1 MSCTIESSSR
11 AVLIDSSGWAWKI
24 MEAGNTLK
32 QIPVLVDEVVVA
44 IKAVRSLGDIFSSS
58 SHKAGKM
65 LSGSSYVM
73 SFFKMLMRLSTFW
86 YNEMMLAVVCDR
98 KCNW

>member
-44 IKAVRSLGDIFSSS
+44 TKGVVAVVVGATEVVRYLGVIFSSS
-58 SHKAGKM
+58 IHKAG
-65 LSGSSYVM
+65 
-73 SFFKMLMRLSTFW
+73 
-86 YNEMMLAVVCDR
+86 
-98 KCNW
+98 